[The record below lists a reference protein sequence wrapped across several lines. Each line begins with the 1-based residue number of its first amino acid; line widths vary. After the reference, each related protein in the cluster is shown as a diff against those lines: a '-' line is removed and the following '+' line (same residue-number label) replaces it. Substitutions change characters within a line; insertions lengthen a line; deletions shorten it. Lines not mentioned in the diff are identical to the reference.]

1 MANKFKYL
9 QLVKIDYSSCEKDWV
24 KKNKKMI
31 DKTLKDNHIYL
42 GQYPDMPG
50 HSALI
55 NMRTGKLSGCHT
67 ENLRVCTEEEM

>member
-50 HSALI
+50 HSAL
-55 NMRTGKLSGCHT
+55 KVS
-67 ENLRVCTEEEM
+67 